1 MAICR
6 PNPVAPPVTIA
17 TLPRHPLPIGN
28 GRGSSSAVPLASGAS
43 YSHEGRWP
51 KPKGGDGMKTEGT
64 GRSGAGQGA
73 VVNSVNTERVTV
85 NRPVTPLQ
93 FTVYCFPFT
102 QLYLNSM
109 LRKYGGWLLL
119 GVAGAFA
126 WGMLALHRGETISA
140 AWLVLA
146 AVGTYLLGFRF
157 YSRFL
162 ADRVFDVND
171 RRATP
176 AERLSNGRDFVPT
189 QRWVLFGHHFAAIA
203 GAGPLVG
210 PVLAAQFGYL
220 PGVLWIVFGVVLG
233 GAVQDFVILFGS
245 MRRDGKSLG
254 QMAKEETGPVT
265 GLLAMVAV
273 LAIMVILLAVLAL
286 VVVNALKDSPWGVF
300 TILCTIPIAILMGFW
315 MKIWRPG
322 RTLEASLVG
331 VVLLLAALVA
341 GRYVAQSESLAPYF
355 TYSGL
360 QIAYGMIAYG
370 FIASVLPVWMLL
382 CPRDYLSTFMKIGT
396 ILLLALGILLVL
408 PPLKLPAITRFVD
421 GTGPVF
427 AGKLFPFA
435 FITIACGA
443 ISGFH
448 ALVASGTTPKMLM
461 RESDARLIGYGGMLM
476 ESFVAVMALCAAA
489 LLDPGIYFAIN
500 APLATLGGSVHS
512 AVEVIRQWGF
522 TVTPEQIEGLAA
534 SVGEKTLLGRTGG
547 APSLAVGMAHIFS
560 NAFGA
565 GLTALWYHFA
575 IMFEALF
582 ILTTVDT
589 GTRVGR
595 FMLQELA
602 GHLWHPLGR
611 TSWYPST
618 VLASALVVAAWGYF
632 LVQGVLDPLGGI
644 NSLWPLFGISN
655 QLLASVA
662 LCVGTTLIIKRG
674 KARHAWVTLLPLAW
688 VLIATFTAG
697 WQKVFADDPRLGF
710 LSHASSIAE
719 QVAAGQME
727 GARGARLIFN
737 DRLDAVVTLS
747 FMIVT
752 LLVVLASARE
762 WVLVLTRRKPA
773 HAKESPFVETAYAG

>member
-1 MAICR
+1 M
-6 PNPVAPPVTIA
+6 
-17 TLPRHPLPIGN
+17 L
-28 GRGSSSAVPLASGAS
+28 SKLAWLGLALA
-43 YSHEGRWP
+43 
-51 KPKGGDGMKTEGT
+51 GT
-64 GRSGAGQGA
+64 
-73 VVNSVNTERVTV
+73 V
-85 NRPVTPLQ
+85 
-93 FTVYCFPFT
+93 
-102 QLYLNSM
+102 
-109 LRKYGGWLLL
+109 
-119 GVAGAFA
+119 A
-126 WGMLALHRGETISA
+126 WGVLALHRGETISA

-146 AVGTYLLGFRF
+146 AVGTYLIGFRF

-162 ADRVFDVND
+162 ADRVFQLND

-176 AERLSNGRDFVPT
+176 AERLANGRDYVPT
-189 QRWVLFGHHFAAIA
+189 SRWVLFGHHFAAIA

-220 PGVLWIVFGVVLG
+220 PGTIWIVFGVVLA
-233 GAVQDFVILFGS
+233 GAVQDFIILFAS

-265 GLLAMVAV
+265 GILAMVAV

-315 MKIWRPG
+315 MKVWRPG
-322 RTLEASLVG
+322 RTLEASAAG
-331 VVLLLAALVA
+331 IALLLAALVA
-341 GRYVAQSESLAPYF
+341 GRYVAASPVLAPLF
-355 TYSGL
+355 TWSGTT
-360 QIAYGMIAYG
+360 IAYAVIAYG
-370 FIASVLPVWMLL
+370 FVASVLPVWMLL
-382 CPRDYLSTFMKIGT
+382 CPRDYLSTFMKVGT

-408 PPLKLPAITRFVD
+408 PPLRMPAITRFVD

-448 ALVASGTTPKMLM
+448 ALVASGTTPKMLT

-476 ESFVAVMALCAAA
+476 ESFVAVMAMCAAA

-500 APLATLGGSVHS
+500 APLTSLGGTAES
-512 AVEVIRQWGF
+512 AAEVIRQWGF
-522 TVTPEQIEGLAA
+522 TVSPGQLTALAQE
-534 SVGEKTLLGRTGG
+534 VGEKTLLGRAGG
-547 APSLAVGMAHIFS
+547 APSLAVGMAQILS
-560 NAFGA
+560 GAFGQ
-565 GLTALWYHFA
+565 GLMALWYHFA

-602 GHLWHPLGR
+602 GHVWEPLGR

-618 VLASALVVAAWGYF
+618 ILASAAVVAGWGYF

-655 QLLASVA
+655 QLLAAVA
-662 LCVGTTLIIKRG
+662 LCVGTTILVKAG
-674 KARHAWVTLLPLAW
+674 KARYTWVTLLPLAW
-688 VLIATFTAG
+688 VLMVTLTAG

-710 LSHASSIAE
+710 LAHAAL
-719 QVAAGQME
+719 VADQLAS
-727 GARGARLIFN
+727 GAVEPGRAARLIFN
-737 DRLDAVVTLS
+737 DRLDAVVAMV
-747 FMIVT
+747 FMLVT
-752 LLVVLASARE
+752 VLVVVASARE
-762 WVLVLTRRKPA
+762 WILVLTRRRPA
-773 HAKESPFVETAYAG
+773 VVKETPFVETAYV

>member
-1 MAICR
+1 
-6 PNPVAPPVTIA
+6 
-17 TLPRHPLPIGN
+17 
-28 GRGSSSAVPLASGAS
+28 
-43 YSHEGRWP
+43 
-51 KPKGGDGMKTEGT
+51 
-64 GRSGAGQGA
+64 
-73 VVNSVNTERVTV
+73 
-85 NRPVTPLQ
+85 
-93 FTVYCFPFT
+93 
-102 QLYLNSM
+102 M
-109 LRKYGGWLLL
+109 LVRRLGWLL
-119 GVAGAFA
+119 VAIVGAVA
-126 WGMLALHRGETISA
+126 WAVLALHRGETINA

-146 AVGTYLLGFRF
+146 AVGTYLLAYRF

-162 ADRVFDVND
+162 AVRVLGVND

-176 AERLSNGRDFVPT
+176 AERLANGRDFVPT
-189 QRWVLFGHHFAAIA
+189 SRWVLFGHHFAAIA

-220 PGVLWIVFGVVLG
+220 PGTIWLVFGVVLG
-233 GAVQDFVILFGS
+233 GAVQDFIILFGS

-300 TILCTIPIAILMGFW
+300 TILCTIPIAVLMGFW
-315 MKIWRPG
+315 MKVWRPG
-322 RTLEASLVG
+322 RTLEASVLG
-331 VVLLLAALVA
+331 VALLLAALVG
-341 GRYVAQSESLAPYF
+341 GRYVAESPSVAPFF

-360 QIAYGMIAYG
+360 TIAYGMIAYG
-370 FIASVLPVWMLL
+370 FLASVLPVWMLL

-408 PPLKLPAITRFVD
+408 PPLKLPAVTQFVD

-461 RESDARLIGYGGMLM
+461 KESDARLIGYGGMLM

-500 APLATLGGSVHS
+500 APLTTLGGNVQS
-512 AVEVIRQWGF
+512 AAEVIRGWGF
-522 TVTPEQIEGLAA
+522 TVTPGQIDALAA
-534 SVGEKTLLGRTGG
+534 SVGEKSLLGRTGG

-560 NAFGA
+560 SAFGQ
-565 GLTALWYHFA
+565 GLMALWYHFA

-602 GHLWHPLGR
+602 GQVWRPLGR

-618 VLASALVVAAWGYF
+618 VLASALVVAGWGYF

-662 LCVGTTLIIKRG
+662 LCVGTTLIIKSG
-674 KARHAWVTLLPLAW
+674 KPRFVWVTVLPLTWLLA
-688 VLIATFTAG
+688 ATLTAG
-697 WQKVFADDPRLGF
+697 WQKVFAEDPRLGF
-710 LSHASSIAE
+710 LAHAAS
-719 QVAAGQME
+719 VADQMAS
-727 GARGARLIFN
+727 GLVTAAIGTRLIFN
-737 DRLDAVVTLS
+737 DRLDAVVTIL
-747 FMIVT
+747 FMVIT
-752 LLVVLASARE
+752 LLVVLSSARE
-762 WVLVLTRRKPA
+762 WVLILTRRKPA
-773 HAKESPFVETAYAG
+773 QAKETPFVETAYAS

>member
-1 MAICR
+1 MILKR
-6 PNPVAPPVTIA
+6 IGWSLVA
-17 TLPRHPLPIGN
+17 
-28 GRGSSSAVPLASGAS
+28 LA
-43 YSHEGRWP
+43 
-51 KPKGGDGMKTEGT
+51 
-64 GRSGAGQGA
+64 GAG
-73 VVNSVNTERVTV
+73 
-85 NRPVTPLQ
+85 
-93 FTVYCFPFT
+93 
-102 QLYLNSM
+102 
-109 LRKYGGWLLL
+109 
-119 GVAGAFA
+119 A
-126 WGMLALHRGETISA
+126 WGVLALHRGETISA
-140 AWLVLA
+140 AWVVLA
-146 AVGTYLLGFRF
+146 AVGTYLIAYRF

-162 ADRVFDVND
+162 ADRVLGLND

-176 AERLSNGRDFVPT
+176 AERLNNGRDYVPT
-189 QRWVLFGHHFAAIA
+189 SRWVLFGHHFAAIA

-220 PGVLWIVFGVVLG
+220 PGTIWLVFGVVLG
-233 GAVQDFVILFGS
+233 GAVQDFIILFGS

-265 GLLAMVAV
+265 GLLAMIAV

-315 MKIWRPG
+315 MKVWRPG
-322 RTLEASLVG
+322 RTLEASAAG
-331 VVLLLAALVA
+331 VALLLAALVG
-341 GRYVAQSESLAPYF
+341 GRHVAESATLAPYF

-360 QIAYGMIAYG
+360 TIAYGMIAYG

-396 ILLLALGILLVL
+396 ILLLALGMVLVL
-408 PPLKLPAITRFVD
+408 PPLKLPAVTPFID

-448 ALVASGTTPKMLM
+448 ALVASGTTPKMLT

-500 APLATLGGSVHS
+500 APLTTLGGNVHS
-512 AVEVIRQWGF
+512 AAEVIRGWGF
-522 TVTPEQIEGLAA
+522 TVTPEQIDALAA

-560 NAFGA
+560 SAFGQ
-565 GLTALWYHFA
+565 GLMALWYHFA

-602 GHLWHPLGR
+602 GQVWRPLGR

-618 VLASALVVAAWGYF
+618 VLASALVVAGWGYF

-655 QLLASVA
+655 QLLAAVA
-662 LCVGTTLIIKRG
+662 LCVGTTLIIKSG
-674 KARHAWVTLLPLAW
+674 KARYAWVTLLPLTRLLA
-688 VLIATFTAG
+688 ATLTAG

-710 LSHASSIAE
+710 LSHAVQTAA
-719 QVAAGQME
+719 QVAS
-727 GARGARLIFN
+727 GAMDASRGARLIFN
-737 DRLDAVVTLS
+737 DRLDAVVTVA
-747 FMIVT
+747 FMVVT
-752 LLVVLASARE
+752 VLVLLASARE
-762 WVLVLTRRKPA
+762 WVLILTRRKPA
-773 HAKESPFVETAYAG
+773 KAQESPFVETAYAG

>member
-1 MAICR
+1 MLMKRIGWMA
-6 PNPVAPPVTIA
+6 
-17 TLPRHPLPIGN
+17 
-28 GRGSSSAVPLASGAS
+28 LA
-43 YSHEGRWP
+43 
-51 KPKGGDGMKTEGT
+51 
-64 GRSGAGQGA
+64 
-73 VVNSVNTERVTV
+73 
-85 NRPVTPLQ
+85 
-93 FTVYCFPFT
+93 
-102 QLYLNSM
+102 
-109 LRKYGGWLLL
+109 
-119 GVAGAFA
+119 VAGAVA
-126 WGMLALHRGETISA
+126 WGVLGLHRGETISA

-146 AVGTYLLGFRF
+146 AVGTYLIAYRF
-157 YSRFL
+157 YSRFI
-162 ADRVFDVND
+162 ADRVLGLND

-176 AERLSNGRDFVPT
+176 AERLANGRDFVPT
-189 QRWVLFGHHFAAIA
+189 SRWVLFGHHFAAIA

-220 PGVLWIVFGVVLG
+220 PGTIWIVFGVVFG

-254 QMAKEETGPVT
+254 QMAKEETGAVT

-315 MKIWRPG
+315 MKVWRPG
-322 RTLEASLVG
+322 RTLEASAVG
-331 VVLLLAALVA
+331 VVLLLVALVA
-341 GRYVAQSESLAPYF
+341 GRYVAQSPVLAPYF
-355 TYSGL
+355 TGSGL
-360 QIAYGMIAYG
+360 TIAYGIIAYG

-408 PPLKLPAITRFVD
+408 PPLKLPAMTQFVD

-448 ALVASGTTPKMLM
+448 ALVASGTTPKMLV

-500 APLATLGGSVHS
+500 APLATLGGNVHS
-512 AVEVIRQWGF
+512 AAEVIRGWGF
-522 TVTPEQIEGLAA
+522 AVTPEQIEGLAA

-547 APSLAVGMAHIFS
+547 APSLAVGMAHIFTS
-560 NAFGA
+560 AFGA
-565 GLTALWYHFA
+565 GLMALWYHFA

-602 GHLWHPLGR
+602 GQVWRPLGR

-618 VLASALVVAAWGYF
+618 VLASGLIVAGWGYF

-662 LCVGTTLIIKRG
+662 LCVGTTIIIKNG
-674 KARHAWVTLLPLAW
+674 KARYAWITLLPLAW
-688 VLIATFTAG
+688 LLMVTLTAG
-697 WQKVFADDPRLGF
+697 WQKVFAADPRLGF
-710 LSHASSIAE
+710 LAHAAATAE
-719 QVAAGQME
+719 QVAS
-727 GARGARLIFN
+727 GALEASRGARLIFN
-737 DRLDAVVTLS
+737 DRLDAVVTIS
-747 FMIVT
+747 FMVITV
-752 LLVVLASARE
+752 LVVLASAGE
-762 WVLVLTRRKPA
+762 WLLILTRRKPA
-773 HAKESPFVETAYAG
+773 KAQESPFVETAYAS